1 MKRSAIKWIYISCL
15 CAALVIA
22 LAACNRVD
30 TTEDPLSAYEVSSGT
45 AAPTASPT
53 PVPNVIYVT
62 PAPTVAGYTFS
73 RLEYGDE
80 GEEVTRLQN
89 RLIELGYMSPGSADG
104 KYGETTKAAV
114 KSFQGALGLSK
125 TGIANINL
133 QQKLFLANAPAY
145 VAPTATPEPTPLVTP
160 KPVVTDAP
168 VGVAPT
174 QQPMPQ
180 PTQAPSSG
188 YMELS
193 YGSYGDEVRALQT
206 RLFALGYLTDKVD
219 GSYGNQTVNAVKA
232 FQRAIGVTETGIATP
247 YIQEVLF
254 ASGAPAAATP
264 VPVAPPT
271 QRPTPVPAPTTEP
284 TPMTFYT
291 LRYGQYSDA
300 VRMLQA
306 RLKSLGYLNGNVDGD
321 YGTQTVEAVE
331 RFQAAIGVEVDGSMA
346 TGYLQERLFSS
357 TAPVYAAPTPGPESK
372 YRQLSNGDKGDDVKA
387 LQARL
392 KQLGYF
398 DGEIGGNYLT
408 KTTAAVKK
416 FQAAAGFD
424 VNGIATVEL
433 QEFLFSEDA
442 PRATSTV
449 APAQE
454 TPRPTAAPTPTPK
467 PQPTATTRYKV
478 LSYGDN
484 GSPVKTLQA
493 RLKELGYFDGNIGG
507 NYLEKTESAVKR
519 FQAAAGFDVNGVA
532 TVELQEFLF
541 SPDAPAATS
550 YQAQPTPRPTEK
562 PVSTTGSGYVELSYG
577 DSGSRVKKIQS
588 RLKELGYF
596 NGNVAGNYLEKTRSA
611 VAAFQKTA
619 GLTADGVATVATQ
632 ERLFAADAPRAG
644 SAATGGGTTT
654 STGTGGS
661 GTGSGTQ
668 YSTLSAGS
676 TGTAVK
682 KLQSRLIE
690 LGYMRGSADGDY
702 GALTIEGVK
711 RFQVALGMDATGV
724 ATGYLQEKLFASNAP
739 AYSRDGG
746 SGGINTGSYA
756 RLAPGDEGDEVKNL
770 QKRLYLLG
778 FYRRDGV
785 WNDASAGYY
794 DDETRQAVRA
804 FQLACGYGE
813 SAADGIATQDL
824 QRLIFSEEATN
835 YTLPDAEQ

>member
-80 GEEVTRLQN
+80 GEEVLRLQN

-306 RLKSLGYLNGNVDGD
+306 RLKSLGYLSGNVDGD

-454 TPRPTAAPTPTPK
+454 TPRPT
-467 PQPTATTRYKV
+467 
-478 LSYGDN
+478 
-484 GSPVKTLQA
+484 
-493 RLKELGYFDGNIGG
+493 
-507 NYLEKTESAVKR
+507 
-519 FQAAAGFDVNGVA
+519 
-532 TVELQEFLF
+532 
-541 SPDAPAATS
+541 
-550 YQAQPTPRPTEK
+550 EK

-661 GTGSGTQ
+661 GTGSGAQ

>member
-1 MKRSAIKWIYISCL
+1 MKRSALKWIYTLCL
-15 CAALVIA
+15 CAAFLIA
-22 LAACNRVD
+22 LSACNRVD
-30 TTEDPLSAYEVSSGT
+30 TTEDPLSAYEVSSPEASPTEAPT
-45 AAPTASPT
+45 AAPQ
-53 PVPNVIYVT
+53 VIYVT
-62 PAPTVAGYTFS
+62 PAPTVQSYTFS
-73 RLEYGDE
+73 RLEFGDE

-89 RLIELGYMSPGSADG
+89 RLIELGYMEPGTADG
-104 KYGETTKAAV
+104 KYGESTKTAV
-114 KSFQGALGLSK
+114 KAFQGALGLSK

-133 QQKLFLANAPAY
+133 QQKLFLANAPVY
-145 VAPTATPEPTPLVTP
+145 VAPTPTPAPT
-160 KPVVTDAP
+160 PVVTPRPTVAQAVTQSTPQP
-168 VGVAPT
+168 VSA
-174 QQPMPQ
+174 
-180 PTQAPSSG
+180 PTQAPSG
-188 YMELS
+188 YVELS

-206 RLFALGYLTDKVD
+206 RLAALGYLRDKVD
-219 GSYGNQTVNAVKA
+219 GSYGTQTVTAVRA

-264 VPVAPPT
+264 TPAPQAT
-271 QRPTPVPAPTTEP
+271 QRPTPVPAPTAEP
-284 TPMTFYT
+284 TPMSFYT

-306 RLKSLGYLNGNVDGD
+306 RLKSLGYLSGNVDGD
-321 YGTQTVEAVE
+321 YGMQTVEAIE
-331 RFQAAIGVEVDGSMA
+331 RFQEAIGMDIDGSMA
-346 TGYLQERLFSS
+346 TGYLQERLFSG
-357 TAPVYAAPTPGPESK
+357 TAPVYSQPTPGPEPQ
-372 YRQLSNGDKGDDVKA
+372 YRMLSAGDSGDDVKA

-392 KQLGYF
+392 RQLGYF

-433 QEFLFSEDA
+433 QEFLFSQDA
-442 PRATSTV
+442 PRASGTV
-449 APAQE
+449 SPSQPTPAV
-454 TPRPTAAPTPTPK
+454 TPTPTPTQR
-467 PQPTATTRYKV
+467 PQPTAAIRYRE
-478 LSYGDN
+478 LSYGDT
-484 GSPVKTLQA
+484 GSPVKALQS
-493 RLKELGYFDGNIGG
+493 RLKELGYFNGNIAG
-507 NYLEKTESAVKR
+507 NYLELTENAVKR

-532 TVELQEFLF
+532 TVEMQEFLF
-541 SPDAPAATS
+541 SPDAPAAT
-550 YQAQPTPRPTEK
+550 AHTQPTAAPTARPTAA
-562 PVSTTGSGYVELSYG
+562 TGSGYVELSYG

-611 VAAFQKTA
+611 VAAFQKAA

-632 ERLFAADAPRAG
+632 ERLFSADAPRAG
-644 SAATGGGTTT
+644 SSAPAPTAPTGVTGGG
-654 STGTGGS
+654 GN
-661 GTGSGTQ
+661 

-682 KLQSRLIE
+682 RLQSRLIE

-711 RFQVALGMDATGV
+711 RFQAALGMEPTGI
-724 ATGYLQEKLFASNAP
+724 ATGYIQEKLFSSTAP
-739 AYSRDGG
+739 SRSSQEGG
-746 SGGINTGSYA
+746 QSTGESYA
-756 RLAPGDEGDEVKNL
+756 RLSPGDEGDEVKNL

-785 WNDASAGYY
+785 WDEYSAGYY

-804 FQLACGYGE
+804 FQLACGYGD

-824 QRLIFSEEATN
+824 QRLIFSDEAAQ
-835 YTLPDAEQ
+835 YTMPDMEQ